1 MAKTTTLIGRLSEVH
16 ENGMIATIS
25 IDIENGFPVLMVGG
39 EAIRV
44 GQVGSYVRI
53 KDRDIQLIALITNA
67 KEEEHEVRVVLGKDG
82 EGNVKRPMRRGQIS
96 LAPVGEID
104 DQGKFERGLAR
115 FPVPGAEVH
124 VMSSGQIGV
133 MFEKYRTKGFNLG
146 YLPSHPSMRVCLDPS
161 VMFGRHVAI
170 LGQSGSG
177 KSWGVA
183 NILQRAVS
191 VMPKA
196 HIIVLDIHG
205 EYVWTS
211 QDGEKNTA
219 FKKGLVQALD
229 ARELEIPYWL
239 LTFAELVDLLIDRD
253 DESATIQIA
262 YLREV
267 VHELRKNANPNIPA
281 AQISIDSPLY
291 FSLDDLFDQFKR
303 ANEQTQDFGKTKG
316 PLFGQFDEFLIKL
329 QSRMN
334 DVRYDFLFKPQRR
347 KSSDTLVELLRE
359 FVGLSVPKSQ
369 ISVIDFSSVPF
380 DVRPTVSAQIGRL
393 AFEMNYW
400 NDKSRDFPILLVCE
414 EAHAYIPRAR
424 DTQYEGTRRSM
435 ERIAKEG
442 RKYGVGLMVVS
453 QRPHELSETVL
464 AQCGS
469 FVCFRMTNPDDQQYI
484 RDLVPDAEA
493 DLTNIL
499 STLSRGESLA
509 LGEAVPVAT
518 RFQMQAPD
526 PTPNSDDVDFY
537 EKWQLGVD
545 DLDVEM
551 IVQKWRRQE
560 RR

>member
-1 MAKTTTLIGRLSEVH
+1 MAKTTTLIGRLSEVCESGMTATLTIDM
-16 ENGMIATIS
+16 ENS
-25 IDIENGFPVLMVGG
+25 FPVLLIGG

-53 KDRDIQLIALITNA
+53 KDRDLQIIALVTSAREDERDI
-67 KEEEHEVRVVLGKDG
+67 RVALGDDG
-82 EGNVKRPMRRGQIS
+82 DRVAKRPARRGQVS
-96 LAPVGEID
+96 LTPVGEID
-104 DQGKFERGLAR
+104 EQGKFERGLGQ

-124 VMSSGQIGV
+124 IMSSGQIGV
-133 MFEKYRTKGFNLG
+133 MFEKFRAKGFNLG
-146 YLPSHPSMRVCLDPS
+146 YLPTHPSMRVCLDPS
-161 VMFGRHVAI
+161 AMFGRHVAV

-196 HIIVLDIHG
+196 HIVVLDMHG
-205 EYVWTS
+205 EYVWTTR
-211 QDGEKNTA
+211 DGEEKTA
-219 FKKGLVQALD
+219 FKKGIVQAID

-239 LTFAELVDLLIDRD
+239 LTFAELVDLLIDRED
-253 DESATIQIA
+253 SSSTIQIA

-267 VHELRKNANPNIPA
+267 VHDLRRKANPGIPVP
-281 AQISIDSPLY
+281 QISIDSPLY
-291 FSLDDLFDQFKR
+291 FSIDDLFDQFKR

-347 KSSDTLVELLRE
+347 KSSDSLAELLRE
-359 FVGLSVPKSQ
+359 FVGLSIPRRQ
-369 ISVIDFSSVPF
+369 ITVIDFSSVPF

-400 NDKSRDFPILLVCE
+400 NSLSREFPILLVCE
-414 EAHAYIPRAR
+414 EAHAYIPRSR

-484 RDLVPDAEA
+484 RDLVPDAEG

-499 STLSRGESLA
+499 STLSRGEALA

-518 RFQMQAPD
+518 RFQMQVPD

-537 EKWQLGVD
+537 AKWQLGVE
-545 DLDVEM
+545 DLDVEA
-551 IVQKWRRQE
+551 IVEKWRRQE
-560 RR
+560 R

>member
-1 MAKTTTLIGRLSEVH
+1 MAKTTTLIGRLTEVR
-16 ENGMIATIS
+16 ESGMFATLT
-25 IDIENGFPVLMVGG
+25 IDIEDGFPLLLVGG
-39 EAIRV
+39 DEIRV

-53 KDRDIQLIALITNA
+53 KDRDIQIIALVTNA
-67 KEEEHEVRVVLGKDG
+67 SEDETEIKVTLGQDG
-82 EGNVKRPMRRGQIS
+82 ERSVKRPVRKGKLS
-96 LAPVGEID
+96 LTPVGEINED
-104 DQGKFERGLAR
+104 GMFERGLGI

-124 VMSSGQIGV
+124 VMSSGQVGV
-133 MFEKYRTKGFNLG
+133 MFEKFRSKGFNLG

-161 VMFGRHVAI
+161 VMFGRHVAV

-183 NILQRAVS
+183 NIIQRAIA

-196 HIIVLDIHG
+196 HIIILDIHG

-211 QDGEKNTA
+211 QDGQRNTA
-219 FKKGLVQALD
+219 FKRSIVQALD

-239 LTFAELVDLLIDRD
+239 LTFAELVDLLIDRED
-253 DESATIQIA
+253 DGSTIQIA

-267 VHELRKNANPNIPA
+267 VHELRKKANPNIPPS
-281 AQISIDSPLY
+281 QISIDSPLY
-291 FSLDDLFDQFKR
+291 FPLDELFDQFKR
-303 ANEQTQDFGKTKG
+303 ANEQTLDFGKTKG

-334 DVRYDFLFKPQRR
+334 DVRYDFLFRPLRR
-347 KSSDTLVELLRE
+347 RSSDSLVDLLRE

-400 NDKSRDFPILLVCE
+400 NSQSRDFPILLVCE
-414 EAHAYIPRAR
+414 EAHAYIPRAHG
-424 DTQYEGTRRSM
+424 TQYEGTRRSM

-469 FVCFRMTNPDDQQYI
+469 FICFRMTNPDDQQYI

-493 DLTNIL
+493 NLTNIL
-499 STLSRGESLA
+499 STLSRGEALA
-509 LGEAVPVAT
+509 LGESVPVAT

-526 PTPNSDDVDFY
+526 PTPNSEDVDFY
-537 EKWQLGVD
+537 AKWQLGVD
-545 DLDVEM
+545 DLDVDA
-551 IVQKWRRQE
+551 IVKKWRRQE
-560 RR
+560 R

>member
-1 MAKTTTLIGRLSEVH
+1 MAKTTTLIGRLTEVR
-16 ENGMIATIS
+16 ESGMFATLT
-25 IDIENGFPVLMVGG
+25 IDIEDGFPLLLVGG
-39 EAIRV
+39 DEIRV

-53 KDRDIQLIALITNA
+53 KDRDIQIIALVTNA
-67 KEEEHEVRVVLGKDG
+67 SEDETEIKVTLGQDG
-82 EGNVKRPMRRGQIS
+82 ERSVKRPVRKGKLS
-96 LAPVGEID
+96 LTPVGEINED
-104 DQGKFERGLAR
+104 GMFERGLGI

-124 VMSSGQIGV
+124 VMSSGQVGV
-133 MFEKYRTKGFNLG
+133 MFEKFRSKGFNLG

-161 VMFGRHVAI
+161 VMFGRHVAV

-183 NILQRAVS
+183 NIIQRAIA

-196 HIIVLDIHG
+196 HIIILDIHG

-211 QDGEKNTA
+211 QDGQRNTA
-219 FKKGLVQALD
+219 FKRNIVQALD

-239 LTFAELVDLLIDRD
+239 LTFAELVDLLIDRED
-253 DESATIQIA
+253 DGSTIQIA

-267 VHELRKNANPNIPA
+267 VHELRKKANPNIPPS
-281 AQISIDSPLY
+281 QISIDSPLY
-291 FSLDDLFDQFKR
+291 FPLDELFDQFKR
-303 ANEQTQDFGKTKG
+303 ANEQTLDFGKTKG
-316 PLFGQFDEFLIKL
+316 PLYGQFDEFLIKL

-334 DVRYDFLFKPQRR
+334 DVRYDFLFRPLRR
-347 KSSDTLVELLRE
+347 RSSDSLVDLLRE

-400 NDKSRDFPILLVCE
+400 NSQSRDFPILLVCE
-414 EAHAYIPRAR
+414 EAHAYIPRAHG
-424 DTQYEGTRRSM
+424 TQYEGTRRSM

-442 RKYGVGLMVVS
+442 RKYGVGLMVVC

-469 FVCFRMTNPDDQQYI
+469 FICFRMTNPDDQQYI

-493 DLTNIL
+493 NLTNIL
-499 STLSRGESLA
+499 STLSRGEALA
-509 LGEAVPVAT
+509 LGESVPVAT

-526 PTPNSDDVDFY
+526 PTPNSEDVDFY
-537 EKWQLGVD
+537 AKWQLGVD
-545 DLDVEM
+545 DLDVDA
-551 IVQKWRRQE
+551 IVKKWRRQE
-560 RR
+560 R

>member
-1 MAKTTTLIGRLSEVH
+1 MAKTTTLIGRLSEVC
-16 ENGMIATIS
+16 ESGMIATLT
-25 IDIENGFPVLMVGG
+25 IDIENGFPVLLVGG

-53 KDRDIQLIALITNA
+53 KDRDIQIIALVTNA
-67 KEEEHEVRVVLGKDG
+67 REDEQEIKVTLGTDG
-82 EGNVKRPMRRGQIS
+82 ERSVKRPVRRGQIS
-96 LAPVGEID
+96 LTPVGEID
-104 DQGKFERGLAR
+104 EKGKFERGLGK

-124 VMSSGQIGV
+124 IMSSGQIGV
-133 MFEKYRTKGFNLG
+133 MFEKFRAKGFNLG
-146 YLPSHPSMRVCLDPS
+146 YLPTHPSMRVCLDPAT
-161 VMFGRHVAI
+161 MFGRHVAV

-177 KSWGVA
+177 KSWGVT
-183 NILQRAVS
+183 NILQRAIA

-196 HIIVLDIHG
+196 HIIVLDMHG
-205 EYVWTS
+205 EYVWTT
-211 QDGEKNTA
+211 QDGERKIA
-219 FKKGLVQALD
+219 FKQGVVQAID
-229 ARELEIPYWL
+229 ARDLEIPYWL

-253 DESATIQIA
+253 DDGATIQIA

-267 VHELRKNANPNIPA
+267 VHDLRTKANQNIPVS
-281 AQISIDSPLY
+281 QISIDSPLY
-291 FSLDDLFDQFKR
+291 FPLDELFDQFKR

-347 KSSDTLVELLRE
+347 KSSDTLADLLRE
-359 FVGLSVPKSQ
+359 FIGLSIPKSQ
-369 ISVIDFSSVPF
+369 ITIIDFSSVPF

-400 NDKSRDFPILLVCE
+400 NSLSREFPILLVCE
-414 EAHAYIPRAR
+414 EAHAYIPRAH

-493 DLTNIL
+493 NLTNIL
-499 STLSRGESLA
+499 STLSRGEALA
-509 LGEAVPVAT
+509 LGESVPVAT
-518 RFQMQAPD
+518 RFQMQIPD

-537 EKWQLGVD
+537 AKWQLGVE
-545 DLDVEM
+545 DLDVEA

-560 RR
+560 R

>member
-1 MAKTTTLIGRLSEVH
+1 MTKTTTMIGRLSEVCGS
-16 ENGMIATIS
+16 GMTATLTV
-25 IDIENGFPVLMVGG
+25 DIENGFPVLLVGG
-39 EAIRV
+39 EAVRV

-53 KDRDIQLIALITNA
+53 KDRDIQIVALVTSASEDDKEIQAVSGSGGDSNIARTIR
-67 KEEEHEVRVVLGKDG
+67 KGY
-82 EGNVKRPMRRGQIS
+82 IS
-96 LAPVGEID
+96 LMPVGEID
-104 DQGKFERGLAR
+104 QAGKFERGLGN
-115 FPVPGAEVH
+115 FPIPGAEVH
-124 VMSSGQIGV
+124 IMSSGQIGV
-133 MFEKYRTKGFNLG
+133 MFEKFRAMGFNLG
-146 YLPSHPSMRVCLDPS
+146 YLPSHPSMRVCLNPS
-161 VMFGRHVAI
+161 VMFGRHVAV

-183 NILQRAVS
+183 NMLQRALA

-205 EYVWTS
+205 EYVWS
-211 QDGEKNTA
+211 DEAGKRHTA
-219 FKKGLVQALD
+219 FKKNVVQAID

-239 LTFAELVDLLIDRD
+239 LTFAELVDLLIDRED
-253 DESATIQIA
+253 TNSTIQIA

-267 VHELRKNANPNIPA
+267 VHELRLKANPEIPNS
-281 AQISIDSPLY
+281 QISIDSPVF
-291 FSLDDLFDQFKR
+291 FSMDELFDQFKR

-316 PLFGQFDEFLIKL
+316 PLYGQFDEFLIKL

-334 DVRYDFLFKPQRR
+334 DVRYDFLFKPKRR
-347 KSSDTLVELLRE
+347 NSSGSLSELLRE
-359 FVGLSVPKSQ
+359 FVGLSIPKSQ
-369 ISVIDFSSVPF
+369 INVIDFSSVPF

-400 NDKSRDFPILLVCE
+400 NEKSRDFPILLVCE
-414 EAHAYIPRAR
+414 EAHAYIPRSHE
-424 DTQYEGTRRSM
+424 TQYEGTRRSM

-484 RDLVPDAEA
+484 RDLIPDAEA
-493 DLTNIL
+493 DITNIL
-499 STLSRGESLA
+499 STLARGEALA
-509 LGEAVPVAT
+509 LGESVPVAT
-518 RFQMQAPD
+518 RFMMQAPD

-537 EKWQLGVD
+537 AKWQLSAD

-560 RR
+560 R

>member
-16 ENGMIATIS
+16 ESGMTATIT
-25 IDIENGFPVLMVGG
+25 IDSESGFPVLMVGG

-53 KDRDIQLIALITNA
+53 KDRDIQIIALVTNA
-67 KEEEHEVRVVLGKDG
+67 REEEREIRVTLGQDG
-82 EGNVKRPMRRGQIS
+82 ERSVKRPVMRGRIS
-96 LAPVGEID
+96 LTPVGEID
-104 DQGKFERGLAR
+104 EQGRFERGLGR

-124 VMSSGQIGV
+124 IMSSGQIGV
-133 MFEKYRTKGFNLG
+133 MFEKYRAKGFNLG
-146 YLPSHPSMRVCLDPS
+146 YLPTHPSMRVCLDPS
-161 VMFGRHVAI
+161 TMFGRHVAV

-183 NILQRAVS
+183 NILQRALS

-205 EYVWTS
+205 EYVWTTR
-211 QDGEKNTA
+211 DGERKTA
-219 FKKGLVQALD
+219 FKKGMVQAID

-239 LTFAELVDLLIDRD
+239 LTFAELVDLLIDRED
-253 DESATIQIA
+253 SGATVQIA

-267 VHELRKNANPNIPA
+267 VHELRKQANPDIPSS
-281 AQISIDSPLY
+281 QISIDSPLY
-291 FSLDDLFDQFKR
+291 FPLDNLFDQFKR

-334 DVRYDFLFKPQRR
+334 DVRYDFLFKPERR
-347 KSSDTLVELLRE
+347 KSSDTLADLLRE

-369 ISVIDFSSVPF
+369 ITVIDFSSVPF

-400 NDKSRDFPILLVCE
+400 NSQSREFPILLVCE
-414 EAHAYIPRAR
+414 EAHAYIPRSH

-484 RDLVPDAEA
+484 KDLVPDAEA
-493 DLTNIL
+493 DLTKIL
-499 STLSRGESLA
+499 STLSRGEALA

-518 RFQMQAPD
+518 RFQMQKPD

-537 EKWQLGVD
+537 EKWQLGVE
-545 DLDVEM
+545 DLNVEE
-551 IVQKWRRQE
+551 IVLKWRRQE
-560 RR
+560 R

>member
-1 MAKTTTLIGRLSEVH
+1 MAKTTTLIGRLSEVC
-16 ENGMIATIS
+16 ESGMTATLT
-25 IDIENGFPVLMVGG
+25 IDIENGFPVLLVGG

-44 GQVGSYVRI
+44 GQVGSYLRI
-53 KDRDIQLIALITNA
+53 KDRDLQIIALVTSASEDEQEI
-67 KEEEHEVRVVLGKDG
+67 RVTIGDDG
-82 EGNVKRPMRRGQIS
+82 ERGAKRQVKRGQVS
-96 LAPVGEID
+96 LTPVGEID
-104 DQGKFERGLAR
+104 DQGKFERGLAQ

-124 VMSSGQIGV
+124 IMSSGQIGV
-133 MFEKYRTKGFNLG
+133 MFEKFRAKGFNLG
-146 YLPSHPSMRVCLDPS
+146 YLPTHPSMRVCLDPS
-161 VMFGRHVAI
+161 AMFGRHVAV

-183 NILQRAVS
+183 NILQRAIS

-196 HIIVLDIHG
+196 HIVVLDIHG
-205 EYVWTS
+205 EYVWTTR
-211 QDGEKNTA
+211 DGEKKTA
-219 FKKGLVQALD
+219 FKKGIVQAID

-253 DESATIQIA
+253 DSSATIQIA

-267 VHELRKNANPNIPA
+267 VLELRKKGNPGVPVS
-281 AQISIDSPLY
+281 QVSIDSPLY
-291 FSLDDLFDQFKR
+291 FPIEDLFEQFKR

-347 KSSDTLVELLRE
+347 KSSDSLADLLRE
-359 FVGLSVPKSQ
+359 FVGLSVPRSQ
-369 ISVIDFSSVPF
+369 ITVIDFSSVPF

-400 NDKSRDFPILLVCE
+400 NSLSREFPILLVCE
-414 EAHAYIPRAR
+414 EAHAYIPRAH

-484 RDLVPDAEA
+484 RDLVPDAEG

-499 STLSRGESLA
+499 STLSRGEALA

-518 RFQMQAPD
+518 RFQMQVPD

-537 EKWQLGVD
+537 AKWQLGVD
-545 DLDVEM
+545 DLNVEA
-551 IVQKWRRQE
+551 IVEKWRRQE
-560 RR
+560 R

>member
-1 MAKTTTLIGRLSEVH
+1 MAKITTLIGRLSEIS
-16 ENGMIATIS
+16 ESGMIATLT
-25 IDIENGFPVLMVGG
+25 IDIENGFPVLLVGG

-53 KDRDIQLIALITNA
+53 KDRDIQIIALVTNSR
-67 KEEEHEVRVVLGKDG
+67 EDEQEVSVTLGQEG
-82 EGNVKRPMRRGQIS
+82 EKSVRRAVMRGQIS
-96 LAPVGEID
+96 ITPVGEID
-104 DQGKFERGLAR
+104 EQGRFERGLGR

-133 MFEKYRTKGFNLG
+133 MFEKYRAKGFNLG
-146 YLPSHPSMRVCLDPS
+146 YLPAHPSMRVCLDPA

-183 NILQRAVS
+183 NILQRAIS

-196 HIIVLDIHG
+196 HIVVLDIHG
-205 EYVWTS
+205 EYVWTDIS
-211 QDGEKNTA
+211 GDKKTA
-219 FKKGLVQALD
+219 FKKDIVQAID
-229 ARELEIPYWL
+229 ARDLEIPYWL

-253 DESATIQIA
+253 DSGATIQIA

-267 VHELRKNANPNIPA
+267 IHDLRVKANPNIPA
-281 AQISIDSPLY
+281 SQISIDSPIY
-291 FSLDDLFDQFKR
+291 FPMSELFDQFKR

-334 DVRYDFLFKPQRR
+334 DVRYDFLFKPKRR
-347 KSSDTLVELLRE
+347 TSSDTLPGLLRE
-359 FVGLSVPKSQ
+359 FIGLSVPKSQ
-369 ISVIDFSSVPF
+369 INVIDFSSVPF

-400 NDKSRDFPILLVCE
+400 NEKSRDFPILLVCE
-414 EAHAYIPRAR
+414 EAHAYIPRAH

-469 FVCFRMTNPDDQQYI
+469 FLCFRLTNPDDQRYI
-484 RDLVPDAEA
+484 RELVPDAEA
-493 DLTNIL
+493 NLTNIL
-499 STLSRGESLA
+499 STLARGEVLA

-537 EKWQLGVD
+537 KKWQLGVD
-545 DLDVEM
+545 DIDVET
-551 IVQKWRRQE
+551 IVQKWRYQE
-560 RR
+560 R